1 MRRRD
6 YPSGPHLI
14 TQRLKSGEPIVA
26 SIREEDVKIEDQ
38 RDPTWK
44 RGKKK
49 NGLAVLGFE
58 AGEMGPWAEEWKQP
72 LEMERHRTHIFP

>member
-1 MRRRD
+1 M
-6 YPSGPHLI
+6 
-14 TQRLKSGEPIVA
+14 QREKG
-26 SIREEDVKIEDQ
+26 
-38 RDPTWK
+38 
-44 RGKKK
+44 GKKK